1 MGFILS
7 RECGFFGGGVF
18 FVMGKEGMSGGVE
31 DV

>member
-7 RECGFFGGGVF
+7 RECGFFWGVF